1 MTVASGRRSRSERE
15 ALLAARTL
23 VDRMRALY
31 RELENLTGAPIAL
44 HRALTVIDGE
54 PGLRAS
60 QLADALGMQR
70 PAVSHMLRAL
80 AARGWVERSR
90 SEDDQRS
97 VRLSV
102 SAEGRKLLGRTSG
115 RVTGTLQRA
124 VSNLTDDELE
134 QLATSL
140 TALLK
145 SLPTHTP
152 AGGDAR

>member
-97 VRLSV
+97 VRLFV

-140 TALLK
+140 TALLE